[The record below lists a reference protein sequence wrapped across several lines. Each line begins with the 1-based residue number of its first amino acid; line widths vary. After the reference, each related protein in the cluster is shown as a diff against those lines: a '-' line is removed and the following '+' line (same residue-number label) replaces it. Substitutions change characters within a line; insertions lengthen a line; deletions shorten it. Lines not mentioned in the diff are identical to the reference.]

1 MNQHMTEQ
9 YYFSIRQSRN
19 YNHKATCPTCG
30 LEFRV
35 RYLDIY
41 EVNNHLI
48 CDLCAWEKA
57 PALANLL
64 RLVDAVEGYERGGL
78 PDHVSEAL
86 RQRENDPTRLKK
98 ELRNV
103 LDSLDDHGCENPSP
117 LAKLVAEQITAA
129 LDGEDVEAMQQAIRL
144 HEECPDKL
152 TSGIPF

>member
-1 MNQHMTEQ
+1 MTDQ
-9 YYFSIRQSRN
+9 YYFSIRQSRDYHN
-19 YNHKATCPTCG
+19 KATCPICG

-41 EVNNHLI
+41 EVNNQPI

-86 RQRENDPTRLKK
+86 KQRENDPARLKK

-103 LDSLDDHGCENPSP
+103 LDSLDGHGR
-117 LAKLVAEQITAA
+117 
-129 LDGEDVEAMQQAIRL
+129 DV
-144 HEECPDKL
+144 PDVR
-152 TSGIPF
+152 T